1 MSRIAQALGRF
12 WTRVGLVQR
21 LVAAAVLAVGASVAT
36 LQVLD
41 LRDFE
46 RREMARAQAQLDVN
60 LALLKDVLRP
70 LGSAWALHEGRLT
83 LGGQPLEGRNDLVDT
98 VNRVAGGVATLFQG
112 DLRITTNAQRPDGT
126 RGTGTRLAPGPAY
139 DAAITRGQVYR
150 GTNDILGR
158 PHVTIY
164 EPIRDAAGR
173 QVGLLLVGVPVADI
187 AAGVAQR
194 RQEALLTA
202 LVVVLLVGAVIWF
215 TVVRAMRPLQA
226 IADTID
232 AITQGRTDVAVPCRE
247 RTDALGVIARS
258 VDTLRTATGRA
269 AAAEQATAEARRQA
283 EDARRAAAETAAAT
297 VQDRIGALTRSLAGA
312 AQRLADASGDIAQC
326 SEAATHQAVAAAA
339 GADRTSANVATV
351 AAAAEQMAASVSEIT
366 RQVSQSATTTR
377 RAAEQAGETDAGVR
391 ELAASAQKIGEVVR
405 LISDIAGRTNLLA
418 LNATIEAARA
428 GEAGKGFAVVASEVK
443 ALASQTAKATEEIGR
458 QIADIQAST
467 GQAVAAIQGIGEVV
481 REVDQIAGAIAA
493 AVEQQGAATRE
504 IARGAGLAATGT
516 GEVSGSVAQIRSS
529 AEATATRVAELRR
542 VVDDVAAGEAALRQE
557 LDGIV
562 ASLRAA

>member
-1 MSRIAQALGRF
+1 MSRIAQTLGRF

-21 LVAAAVLAVGASVAT
+21 LVIAAVLAVGGSVAM
-36 LQVLD
+36 LQLLH

-46 RREMARAQAQLDVN
+46 QRQMAHAQADLDMN
-60 LALLKDVLRP
+60 LELLKQVLRP
-70 LGSAWALHEGRLT
+70 LGTGWAIQDGRLT
-83 LGGQPLEGRNDLVDT
+83 LGGQPLEGRNDVVDA
-98 VNRVAGGVATLFQG
+98 VKRVAGGVATIFQG
-112 DLRITTNAQRPDGT
+112 DQRIATNVQRPDGT
-126 RGTGTRLAPGPAY
+126 RGTGTRLAAGTAH
-139 DAAITRGQVYR
+139 DAAITRGEVYR
-150 GTNDILGR
+150 GRNEILGQL
-158 PHVTIY
+158 HLTIY

-173 QVGLLLVGVPVADI
+173 QVGLLFVGVPVADI
-187 AAGVAQR
+187 AAAIAQR
-194 RQEALLTA
+194 RQDALLTGLA
-202 LVVVLLVGAVIWF
+202 VLLLVGAVVWV
-215 TVVRAMRPLQA
+215 TVVRAMRPLRA
-226 IADTID
+226 IAGAIDTI
-232 AITQGRTDVAVPCRE
+232 AQGRTDVDVPCRD

-258 VDTLRTATGRA
+258 VDTLRAATGRA
-269 AAAEQATAEARRQA
+269 AAAEHAATEARRQA
-283 EDARRAAAETAAAT
+283 EQARRAAAEAAATT

-312 AQRLADASGDIAQC
+312 AQRLAEASGEIAQGTET
-326 SEAATHQAVAAAA
+326 SARQAATAAA

-366 RQVSQSATTTR
+366 RQVSQSAATTR

-493 AVEQQGAATRE
+493 AVEQQGAATQE

-516 GEVSGSVAQIRSS
+516 GEVSGSVAEIRGS
-529 AEATATRVAELRR
+529 AEATAARVTELRR
-542 VVDDVAAGEAALRQE
+542 VVEDVAAGEAALRQE